1 VTDGTCTACNTELTS
16 GCTQVACNSNKFNMN
31 GNAVDGCETGCGSV
45 VSGTCTA
52 CTSSLASGC
61 TAVSCDVNKVNT
73 DGDATNGCEADSACP
88 DGQWLNSGSCENCA
102 IVSDSSARTC
112 NAAGTAG
119 IQTVACNTGFYET
132 GTAYNDLGC
141 TACTNQANC
150 AVSTP
155 NQCSTSPG
163 ITTNTPCTSVTA
175 AGYYL
180 DGDVVKTCA
189 AVADT
194 SARTCNAGG
203 ASGIQSVTCNTGF
216 HESGSAGSNLGCTA
230 CADQA
235 NCAVSTPNQ
244 CSTSAGITTNTPCT
258 SVTAAGYYLDGDV
271 VKTCATVSDASARTC
286 NAGGASGIQSV
297 TCNTGFHE
305 SGSAGI
311 NLGCTACADQ
321 ANCAV
326 STPNQCSTSAGITTN
341 TPCTSVTAAGYY
353 LDGDVVKTCAT
364 VSDASARTCNAG
376 GASGIQSVTCNSG
389 FYQTGSAGNN
399 LGCTLCATVRGGTC
413 TACTDGTASSCTAVT
428 CNPNMFNNDNDAT
441 NGCEVGD
448 GCGVIPHAT
457 CTACSSAAPSDCTQL
472 TCNVNR
478 FDGDGNA
485 PNGCEMGCSSVPGG
499 TCFFCY

>member
-1 VTDGTCTACNTELTS
+1 LKCLLLCFFTKINILGTSVSCDANYFSVDGIATNGCETGCGSVTDGTCTACNTELTS

-31 GNAVDGCETGCGSV
+31 GNAGDGCETGCGSV

-297 TCNTGFHE
+297 TCN
-305 SGSAGI
+305 
-311 NLGCTACADQ
+311 
-321 ANCAV
+321 
-326 STPNQCSTSAGITTN
+326 
-341 TPCTSVTAAGYY
+341 
-353 LDGDVVKTCAT
+353 
-364 VSDASARTCNAG
+364 
-376 GASGIQSVTCNSG
+376 SG